1 MGKGKGLST
10 KRIVWISITEVLVF
24 IILVLALVSLVKCVL
39 EKGKSVTRYPNKMKL
54 VHIKATD

>member
-24 IILVLALVSLVKCVL
+24 IILVLALVSLIKCVL